1 MDMYKVFLISLLSA
15 SLTISCS
22 KDSFKAH
29 KVWSSTDELKVP
41 ESVMFDAQRKILYVS
56 NINGKPLEKNGKGFI
71 SKLSLDGKII
81 QLKWIKGFNAPKG
94 MAIKGDTLYV
104 SDIDRIYAIDIEKS
118 KIIKTINEPSAKFLN
133 DIAVSPAGDV
143 YVSDMKTAK
152 IHILKNN
159 QLEDF
164 INVKKFQGVNGLLIK
179 NNDLLAGSKTGII
192 KIDLKTKK
200 ASLLVSVT
208 NYGMIDGLKSFNKDS
223 FLMSNWKGKV
233 QLVTLSGKPTV
244 LFDTSKDKIQAADFE
259 YISKKNL
266 LIVPTFFNNKIVAYS
281 IK

>member
-1 MDMYKVFLISLLSA
+1 MYKVFLISLLSA